1 MTQDH
6 EGETIDLDRP
16 ADAGVGATRGEISVD
31 VGPPEDRPNHAELT
45 VREADED
52 SDTGA
57 DDDDATN
64 GAEDGIVLSVDVV
77 AGDHGTGHAD
87 VTLSP
92 SDVRR
97 LQAALDRVTEEGLE

>member
-1 MTQDH
+1 MTQDF

-16 ADAGVGATRGEISVD
+16 ADAGVGATRGEISVE
-31 VGPPEDRPNHAELT
+31 VGPPDDRPNHAELT
-45 VREADED
+45 VREPDAGDGAGGD
-52 SDTGA
+52 DGA
-57 DDDDATN
+57 DD
-64 GAEDGIVLSVDVV
+64 GVVLSVDVV

-97 LQAALDRVTEEGLE
+97 LRAALDRVSEAGVE